1 MHPKASGLP
10 RVEKWLLCIDLKI
23 GVLIWTCFELGIWAF
38 LSYAAVDNESAFFSN
53 YDLYKYEEHIEDNWY
68 FQMIFGQPEED
79 DYDYEMGYESVI
91 DDTDGIDEGYR
102 FQTMA
107 INGILMFVFIAYFIL
122 TVFFI
127 LAIVKRSMNFAIPY
141 IIFDSFIIW
150 MSLISI
156 FAALFNMNFVMVRN
170 CSIFAS
176 IKFYPAICNYSYFRD
191 VGGKFTFSRDIP
203 QFLRNSPKT
212 FERRS
217 QYAERRRIS
226 KMKEKRETE
235 NVHELQV
242 LKPKEKFE
250 GKKQEILEVV
260 VTR

>member
-10 RVEKWLLCIDLKI
+10 RVKKWLLCIDLKI
-23 GVLIWTCFELGIWAF
+23 GVLIWTSVELGVWAF

-68 FQMIFGQPEED
+68 FQMIFGQPEEE
-79 DYDYEMGYESVI
+79 DYDYEMGYESAV
-91 DDTDGIDEGYR
+91 DDTDGIDEEYR

-107 INGILMFVFIAYFIL
+107 INGILMFIFIAYFIL
-122 TVFFI
+122 TILFI
-127 LAIVKRSMNFAIPY
+127 LGIAKRTMNFAIPY
-141 IIFDSFIIW
+141 IIYDSFIIW

-176 IKFYPAICNYSYFRD
+176 VKFYPAICNYSYFRD

-203 QFLRNSPKT
+203 QLLRSSPKT
-212 FERRS
+212 FERRNES
-217 QYAERRRIS
+217 RRVSKRKGKERL
-226 KMKEKRETE
+226 KMFMNFKC
-235 NVHELQV
+235 
-242 LKPKEKFE
+242 
-250 GKKQEILEVV
+250 
-260 VTR
+260 